1 MIIMS
6 VTRVMVT
13 MFDDDTRKSYPPLCV
28 QASLLDLGCSSPSQP
43 ASRRTSASVEVS
55 PPGRQPPRDAGLG
68 RTVSQPSLPASLCL
82 QQNRFSSQLDIW
94 EVREASLSGR
104 WEILE
109 GKEKPA
115 VAIEILLKLVLGRI
129 RFMVRDM
136 HSNIPDVLWRRHV
149 ALLSEI
155 SQYCSVLD
163 RVFTIFMRFM

>member
-13 MFDDDTRKSYPPLCV
+13 MFDDDTRKSYPPCV

-94 EVREASLSGR
+94 EVREASLS
-104 WEILE
+104 WVLE
-109 GKEKPA
+109 RKDE
-115 VAIEILLKLVLGRI
+115 R
-129 RFMVRDM
+129 
-136 HSNIPDVLWRRHV
+136 
-149 ALLSEI
+149 
-155 SQYCSVLD
+155 Y
-163 RVFTIFMRFM
+163 